1 MPLRSIISAMDPAR
15 ARPAICGLVAGHA
28 GAALAIAQG
37 SPVLGGLVWFAGL
50 MPLLLL
56 GFEQAG
62 RHKAPAAEFIS
73 NLRALS
79 GIQRGLAATFL
90 ILAGVLFHVPEE
102 MGDLCIECAL
112 LLVPVA
118 LAALF
123 FGVGTGLYAAATM
136 TLIEWFSA
144 IPPRFTFGFQRWS
157 DVVFILAFS
166 GLAIC
171 SVLIFQSIYRVLA
184 TRRTCP

>member
-1 MPLRSIISAMDPAR
+1 MPVWSLVRAMDPVR
-15 ARPAICGLVAGHA
+15 LRPALCGLVAGHA
-28 GAALAIAQG
+28 GAAVAIGQG

-50 MPLLLL
+50 TPMFLL

-62 RHKAPAAEFIS
+62 RHKASAAEFIR
-73 NLRALS
+73 NLRGLS

-90 ILAGVLFHVPEE
+90 ILAGVLFHVPAE
-102 MGDLCIECAL
+102 MGDLCIECAI

-123 FGVGTGLYAAATM
+123 FGVGTGLYAATTM

-184 TRRTCP
+184 TRRT